1 MIEDAALPEIA
12 EVPKPQPP
20 PPIPVNTPKP
30 TPTVAKQQQAEDEQ
44 AYQTRLADLEATIA
58 AAVSKEMILINKE
71 MKKGSPAQVSNVF
84 EVDLAALRP
93 PVANNSA
100 LNSASAPKVTP
111 FSVGEVLYAV
121 NEIAVNSDVPGPVVA
136 QVLQGPLKGGKFLG
150 SFKRHD
156 EQLLL
161 EFEQFSFNNETI
173 SIEAYAVD
181 PSTSGVAVRSDVDNH
196 YLSRW
201 GGLIASSFLEGFA
214 DAVKYSGME
223 TYVQDGAI
231 VQSYPEYNLNNQMW
245 IAAGNVGEKLAVP
258 MLQNFYRPPTVFL
271 DPGIGLG
278 VLIISN

>member
-1 MIEDAALPEIA
+1 M
-12 EVPKPQPP
+12 
-20 PPIPVNTPKP
+20 
-30 TPTVAKQQQAEDEQ
+30 
-44 AYQTRLADLEATIA
+44 
-58 AAVSKEMILINKE
+58 
-71 MKKGSPAQVSNVF
+71 
-84 EVDLAALRP
+84 RP
-93 PVANNSA
+93 PVAKS
-100 LNSASAPKVTP
+100 SEIYGASAPKVTP

-121 NEIAVNSDVPGPVVA
+121 NEIAVNSDVPGPIVA
-136 QVLQGPLKGGKFLG
+136 QVIQGPLKGGKFLG

-173 SIEAYAVD
+173 QIEAYAVD
-181 PSTSGVAVRSDVDNH
+181 PSTAGVAVRSDVDNH

-201 GGLIASSFLEGFA
+201 GGLIGASFLEGFA

-231 VQSYPEYNLNNQMW
+231 VQSYPEYSFNNQMW

-278 VLIISN
+278 ILIISN